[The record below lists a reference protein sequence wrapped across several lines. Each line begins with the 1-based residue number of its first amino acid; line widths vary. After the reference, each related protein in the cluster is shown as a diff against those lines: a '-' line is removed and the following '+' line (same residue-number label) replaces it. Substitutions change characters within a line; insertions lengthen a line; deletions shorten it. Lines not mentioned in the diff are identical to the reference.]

1 MILPHCPHSVSPSS
15 ISTSLRSS
23 PPSPGCSSATFGT
36 RHPAPH
42 KDDSFG
48 SELAPRA
55 SARRRHLRPRRFR
68 DSGVCGR
75 YQMLWPG
82 GSDLE
87 GVEGRRGGGADGLGL
102 LPVATRF
109 LSSKGDPPGLPAETP
124 RACCFEVMRSTV
136 EGHSQLATTK
146 TGALLAPKTRLGPMA
161 ILIRTTGPP
170 RPLSS
175 AP

>member
-1 MILPHCPHSVSPSS
+1 L
-15 ISTSLRSS
+15 LRERQLD
-23 PPSPGCSSATFGT
+23 GAIFG
-36 RHPAPH
+36 R
-42 KDDSFG
+42 DG
-48 SELAPRA
+48 SEIMGFAADIRC
-55 SARRRHLRPRRFR
+55 F
-68 DSGVCGR
+68 G
-75 YQMLWPG
+75 QG

-124 RACCFEVMRSTV
+124 RACCFEVMRSTA